1 MLRLAGLLSASLALV
16 LGVAACGG
24 AGDDAGQETRALVY
38 FLREGRI
45 GPAARQVSDRET
57 ERAAVEAL
65 LAGPSAGE
73 GTAGLTTGIP
83 PGTRLAD
90 LEIAAGVATV
100 DLTGALDD
108 PAEADAMRASGLAQ
122 VVFTLTQFPTV
133 TGVRVL
139 DDRDPVAGGPAPG
152 RPLRRADFE
161 DLSPAILVERPAVGD
176 VVRSPLRLQGTANTF
191 EANFEYELLAAD
203 GRKLAGT
210 FVTATCGTGCRGTFD
225 EEVTFEET
233 GASEVSLVAFERSAK
248 DGSRTKEV
256 RIPLTLA
263 G

>member
-1 MLRLAGLLSASLALV
+1 MLRLAGLLSASLALA

-57 ERAAVEAL
+57 ERTAVEAL
-65 LAGPSAGE
+65 LAGPSADE
-73 GTAGLTTGIP
+73 GTAGLTTRIP
-83 PGTRLAD
+83 SGTRLAD
-90 LEIAAGVATV
+90 LEVTGGVATV
-100 DLTGALDD
+100 DLTGAFGD
-108 PAEADAMRASGLAQ
+108 PADAVRASRLAQ

-133 TGVRVL
+133 TAVRVL
-139 DDRDPVAGGPAPG
+139 DDGDPVAGGPTPG

-176 VVRSPLRLQGTANTF
+176 VVRSPLRLRGTANTF

-225 EEVTFEET
+225 EEVTFDAV
-233 GASEVSLVAFERSAK
+233 GAQEVSLVVFERSAE